1 MTHAAGGTGARPK
14 GSHAWLQGLACG
26 ALLAFAPSFALLLAV
41 LLAPA
46 IAASLLDRRPH
57 HPVARAVALASGAFT
72 LGPVWRLATGG
83 HSLGAALDLLADPL
97 VIGLAWLAG
106 ACGWALCVLLPVVLR
121 AASDVRAAARIA
133 ALQAEAEALR
143 AAWDLDRPA

>member
-83 HSLGAALDLLADPL
+83 HPL